1 MPYKIKT
8 IPKKSMLETA
18 EIVTRSEVVLNLLN
32 THRRW
37 VALGIGLVL
46 AGGLAWGWITWSLA
60 EQKRKAQSLEYEASK
75 QVSGESLPEAEF
87 ADRTQKAIALYQ
99 EILTNYPKS
108 SSAPFAQY
116 QLGNSY
122 SELRQYDKAVAAYQ
136 DFIQRYSGH
145 KILLPAVYQR
155 LGYAHLFQGNHQS
168 ALADFDQVIKLPD
181 AWNKDQ
187 AYYEAGRVYEGLG
200 DKASAIGR
208 YEGLIKEFPRSPWAS
223 EAQTRLK
230 ALGAFTS
237 NEGERSPSILG
248 TSAPPAAPA
257 GETPSA
263 TGGIPE
269 KDEINQ

>member
-8 IPKKSMLETA
+8 IPKKSMLEKA

-60 EQKRKAQSLEYEASK
+60 EQNRKAQSLEYEASR

-87 ADRTQKAIALYQ
+87 ADQTQKAITLYQ

-122 SELRQYDKAVAAYQ
+122 FELKQYDKAVAAYQ

-155 LGYAHLFQGNHQS
+155 LGYAHLFQGDQQT
-168 ALADFDQVIKLPD
+168 ALGDFDEVIKLSD

-187 AYYEAGRVYEGLG
+187 AYYEMGRVYEGLG

-248 TSAPPAAPA
+248 TSVPPAAPF

-269 KDEINQ
+269 KNEINQ

>member
-8 IPKKSMLETA
+8 IPKKSMLEPA
-18 EIVTRSEVVLNLLN
+18 EIVGRSEAVLDFFN

-37 VALGIGLVL
+37 VALGVGLVL
-46 AGGLAWGWITWSLA
+46 AGGLAWGWITWSMA
-60 EQKRKAQSLEYEASK
+60 EQNRKAQALEYEAFK
-75 QVSGESLPEAEF
+75 QVSGESLPEVELA
-87 ADRTQKAIALYQ
+87 ARTQKAIALYQ

-122 SELRQYDKAVAAYQ
+122 FELKQYDKAVAVYQ

-145 KILLPAVYQR
+145 KVLLPMVYQR
-155 LGYAHLFQGNHQS
+155 LGYTHLFQGDHQA
-168 ALADFDQVIKLPD
+168 ALADFDQVIKLLN

-187 AYYEAGRVYEGLG
+187 AYYEMGRVYEGLG
-200 DKASAIGR
+200 DKLSAIGR

-230 ALGAFTS
+230 ALGVFTS

-248 TSAPPAAPA
+248 TSVPPAPSA
-257 GETPSA
+257 GETPST

-269 KDEINQ
+269 KEEKK